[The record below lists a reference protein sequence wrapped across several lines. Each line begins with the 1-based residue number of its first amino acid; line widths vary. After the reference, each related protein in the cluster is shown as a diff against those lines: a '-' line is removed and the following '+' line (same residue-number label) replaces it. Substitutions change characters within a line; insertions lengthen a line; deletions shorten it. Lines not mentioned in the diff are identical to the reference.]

1 MRSKALAMLMLLVA
15 SPFAAATPYGVQVG
29 GTTTSGDGGYYGGG
43 TTVPVLMF
51 SPSAMTINV
60 GDTITFSNIGGTAAM
75 HNVVAD
81 DGSFRCANGCD
92 GSGGNGAPASNQW
105 HATVTFDKAG
115 VFHYHCETHGG
126 QGMTG
131 TITVNAVA
139 ATTAISGGLSGNWFD
154 PTPGKGG
161 HGLQLEVT
169 PNNGL
174 LAIWFVFNPA
184 GTAQNWIYAQGNY
197 TPGSNTVT
205 IPAFLQQG
213 GRFPPNFDS
222 STLTTPAW
230 GSLTF
235 TFTDCTNGTVKWEA
249 NATSAAAGYA
259 DVSFPI
265 QRLTTL
271 AGTSCQ

>member
-1 MRSKALAMLMLLVA
+1 MRKFLAMFTLLTA
-15 SPFAAATPYGVQVG
+15 SPFAAAATHSVQVG
-29 GTTTSGDGGYYGGG
+29 GTTTSGGGGYYGGG

-51 SPSAMTINV
+51 NPSQITINA
-60 GDTITFSNIGGTAAM
+60 GDTVTFTNLGGTSAM
-75 HNVVAD
+75 HNVIAD
-81 DGSFRCANGCD
+81 DGTFRCANGCD
-92 GSGGNGAPASNQW
+92 ATGGNGAPASNEW
-105 HATVTFDKAG
+105 TASVTFPNAG
-115 VFHYHCETHGG
+115 VFHYHCATHGG

-154 PTPGKGG
+154 PSPGKGG
-161 HGLQLEVT
+161 HGFQLEVL
-169 PNNGL
+169 PNDSL
-174 LAIWFVFNPA
+174 LAIWFVFNPG
-184 GTAQNWIYAQGNY
+184 GTAQNWIFASGPY
-197 TPGSNTVT
+197 TAGSNTAT

-235 TFTDCTNGTVKWEA
+235 TFTDCTHGTVNWA
-249 NATSAAAGYA
+249 SNATSAAAGYA

-265 QRLTTL
+265 QRLTTVV
-271 AGTSCQ
+271 GTACQ